1 MTATLLPSLTCLLCG
16 HKIQPDMI
24 GQTISHYRVVEKLGG
39 GGMGVVYKAE
49 DTSLGRFAA
58 LKFLPDDAAQ
68 DPQALERFRREARAA
83 SALNHPNICT
93 IYEIG
98 EHEGKRFIAMEFL
111 EGVTL
116 KHRIAGRP
124 MEAEVLLPLAIE
136 IADALDAAN
145 AKGIIHRDIKPANIF
160 ITARGVA
167 KILDFG
173 LAKVTP
179 KTGAAAGPTAVTID
193 AEEHLTSPGQAM
205 GTIAYMSPE
214 QVRGKDLDAR
224 TDLFSF
230 AAVLYEMATGML
242 PFRGET
248 TGVIFESILTKIPT
262 SAARLNPEIPAEL
275 ERIINKALEKD
286 RDLRYQNA
294 AELRADLKRLKRDT
308 ESTKQ
313 VLPASPGIDR
323 SVFSR
328 YRRSLLYAGTI
339 LAVLSIAGL
348 ARRWYQDHPLGTRS
362 PLTERQLTHNP
373 MENRTLGSAIAP
385 DGKYVAYVD
394 SKGLHLLTIASG
406 EVHEVTLPP
415 ELKSNLWSVN
425 WFPDGERLLLEGQSY
440 TEKHAIW
447 STSVWGGSP
456 RRLRANGM
464 QPAIS
469 PQGTAIAFVDGKR
482 HELWVMG
489 SNGEDPHKVV
499 GSDGDLY
506 SAPAWSPTGARLVYL
521 KLPVEGAGFGARL
534 DTVSLN
540 GGSPTTVSSDPRLDA
555 NQAETTPLLWM
566 RDGRIVLQLSKSS
579 STSAGLY
586 AIVTDSQTGKS
597 DGKATAI
604 THWDGQ
610 FALALSA
617 SSDLAHLV
625 VTKSRTW
632 VGTYVAEL
640 KGKDGSLGSPRSLA
654 LSDGVNG
661 ATAWS
666 HDSKTVLFLS
676 DRMGKEQI
684 FKQQLD
690 QDNAEHLNTEPVIA
704 NAEPTPDGAWIL
716 YWTQGEGAA
725 EQSARL
731 MRFPVSGGSPEGI
744 MTVPFDATIDVHCPS
759 RATGSC
765 VVSRGEE
772 GQLAFYA
779 LDPVHGQGKELART
793 KLPQPSDINWSLSS
807 DGSRVAIKSK
817 DQLPGRIRIMDL
829 GKGTE
834 RDLQLPSRW
843 SIWYTSWAADGKAL
857 YASAQAKGFFLAR
870 IGLDGES
877 QVLLDRGVNQFLGCP
892 VTSPDGR
899 YLAFCQQNFES
910 NAWLLENF

>member
-1 MTATLLPSLTCLLCG
+1 ML
-16 HKIQPDMI
+16 
-24 GQTISHYRVVEKLGG
+24 GQTISHYRIVEKLGG

-49 DTSLGRFAA
+49 DTSLGRFVA
-58 LKFLPDDAAQ
+58 LKFLPDDVAL

-98 EHEGKRFIAMEFL
+98 DHEGKRFIAMEFL
-111 EGVTL
+111 EGMTL

-124 MEAEVLLPLAIE
+124 MESEALLPLAIE

-160 ITARGVA
+160 ITARGAA

-173 LAKVTP
+173 LAKVTA
-179 KTGAAAGPTAVTID
+179 KTGVGAGPTAVTID
-193 AEEHLTSPGQAM
+193 AEEHLTSPGAAM
-205 GTIAYMSPE
+205 GTVAYMSPE
-214 QVRGKDLDAR
+214 QVRGKELDAR
-224 TDLFSF
+224 TDLFSC

-242 PFRGET
+242 PFQGET
-248 TGVIFESILTKIPT
+248 TGVIFESILTKAPT
-262 SAARLNPEIPAEL
+262 SVARLNPEIPAEL

-294 AELRADLKRLKRDT
+294 AELRADLKRLKRDM

-313 VLPASPGIDR
+313 GLPASPTVDR
-323 SVFSR
+323 SAFTQ
-328 YRRSLLYAGTI
+328 YRRLPLYAGTI
-339 LAVLSIAGL
+339 MVVLLIAGL
-348 ARRWYQDHPLGTRS
+348 AHRWLQYHPSGTRL

-373 MENRTLGSAIAP
+373 MENRTLGSAISP

-406 EVHEVTLPP
+406 EVHEITLPP
-415 ELKSNLWSVN
+415 ELKPNLWYVG
-425 WFPDGERLLLEGQSY
+425 WFPDGERLLLGGLFD
-440 TEKHAIW
+440 TEKYTIW
-447 STSVWGGSP
+447 STSILGGSP
-456 RRLRANGM
+456 RRLRANGTE
-464 QPAIS
+464 PAIS

-499 GSDGDLY
+499 GSESDLY
-506 SAPAWSPTGARLVYL
+506 AAPAWSPTGTRLAYL
-521 KLPVEGAGFGARL
+521 KVPVDGAGFGARL

-540 GGSPTTVSSDPRLDA
+540 GGSPTTVSSDPRLDVT
-555 NQAETTPLLWM
+555 EVGTTPMLWM
-566 RDGRIVLQLSKSS
+566 RDGRIVLPLSKSN
-579 STSAGLY
+579 STRADLY
-586 AIVTDSQTGKS
+586 AIVTDPQTGKS
-597 DGKATAI
+597 DGKAAAI

-632 VGTYVAEL
+632 TGAYVAEL

-654 LSDGVNG
+654 LSDGGNTP
-661 ATAWS
+661 TAWS
-666 HDSKTVLFLS
+666 RDSETVFFLS
-676 DRMGKEQI
+676 NRTGKEQI

-704 NAEPTPDGAWIL
+704 TAEPTPDGAWIL
-716 YWTQGEGAA
+716 YWSQGEGAA

-731 MRFPVSGGSPEGI
+731 MRFPVSGGSPEAI
-744 MTVPFDATIDVHCPS
+744 TTVPFDATIDFHCPS

-765 VVSRGEE
+765 VFSRGAHGEV
-772 GQLAFYA
+772 AFYA

-793 KLPQPSDINWSLSS
+793 KLPQPYNLNWSLSS

-817 DQLPGRIRIMDL
+817 DQLPGRIRVLDL
-829 GKGTE
+829 RKGTE
-834 RDLQLPSRW
+834 RDLQLPSGW
-843 SIWYTSWAADGKAL
+843 SIWFTAWAADGNAL
-857 YASAQAKGFFLAR
+857 YASVGAKGFFLAR
-870 IGLDGES
+870 IGLDGKS
-877 QVLLDRGVNQFLGCP
+877 QVLLSRSINQFLGCP